1 MEHKLDLNVYL
12 ESILVVLE
20 GVVTCPLLG
29 FGDEFGEDFYPEL
42 PGPVPHVHGL
52 LVDAAIEDNTD
63 GGGGVEG
70 LEELVKP
77 GHGEGGG
84 ASELGQ
90 LNLGF
95 EIPEDLFGGDIL
107 TRIELLGPLG
117 EDLLDI
123 VHDEVLSGG
132 VDLVDEVVE

>member
-1 MEHKLDLNVYL
+1 M
-12 ESILVVLE
+12 LE
-20 GVVTCPLLG
+20 GVVTYPLLG
-29 FGDEFGEDFYPEL
+29 FDDEFGEDFYPEL

-52 LVDAAIEDNTD
+52 LVDAAIEANTD
-63 GGGGVEG
+63 GGGGVAG
-70 LEELVKP
+70 LEDHVKP
-77 GHGEGGG
+77 GHGEGGC

-107 TRIELLGPLG
+107 TRIELLGPLD